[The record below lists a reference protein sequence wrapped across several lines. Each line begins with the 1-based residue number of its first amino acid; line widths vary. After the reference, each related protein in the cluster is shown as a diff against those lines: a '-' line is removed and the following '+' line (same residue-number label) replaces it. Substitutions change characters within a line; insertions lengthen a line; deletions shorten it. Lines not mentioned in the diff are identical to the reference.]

1 MKCSRNVI
9 EMHPKCGFHP
19 NENEIHNKFTRLLGV
34 RKQGKRER
42 RKERSISNSTILV
55 YYSYS
60 FVMKSV

>member
-34 RKQGKRER
+34 RKQ
-42 RKERSISNSTILV
+42 RKERKKKERKKHKEFYST
-55 YYSYS
+55 SYTTPTNLS
-60 FVMKSV
+60 